1 MPITATYEVKCDVCW
16 GVMDGRYDTREDAE
30 DARKELGWIDL
41 NGGTV
46 CPEHN
51 TDGDRATKK

>member
-1 MPITATYEVKCDVCW
+1 MPITATYEVKCDVCH

-30 DARKELGWIDL
+30 DARQELGWVDL
-41 NGGTV
+41 NGGTA

-51 TDGDRATKK
+51 TATSRDDEK